1 MHCFDYSFTTCLLKS
16 LKSQERFHSL
26 VWILNHRFE
35 TTQMFLLW
43 IVICTKDAEMDT
55 YISKIKTGDFLFEF
69 KDKIIFCSWCM
80 INVQPEN
87 LEGSVIG
94 MKNVTCWSIFYL
106 LFSAKEYRSSKK
118 IAHLNSI
125 KNMWLLQSRNG
136 CKRFFVGFFLRIYK
150 KWYVCSKLQWELTNR
165 NLQNNILWEWCG
177 TVHDMW

>member
-1 MHCFDYSFTTCLLKS
+1 MIHQDILAACVLKIHSNTVHCFDYSFTTCLLKS

-35 TTQMFLLW
+35 PTQMFLLW

-94 MKNVTCWSIFYL
+94 MKNVTWRSIFYL
-106 LFSAKEYRSSKK
+106 LFSANKYRSSTKN
-118 IAHLNSI
+118 AHLNSI
-125 KNMWLLQSRNG
+125 KNMWSLQRRNG
-136 CKRFFVGFFLRIYK
+136 ARDFLWVFSFAFIRSDMCAQN
-150 KWYVCSKLQWELTNR
+150 CS
-165 NLQNNILWEWCG
+165 
-177 TVHDMW
+177 